1 MKQHHETGEALRQLA
16 NERDYWR
23 RRCEAVE
30 RKYAPLRGAS
40 AIALVLRDVRVG
52 RRGVPESWTVD
63 TVFVDD
69 PGESIIRQRALR
81 ALALDLEAAF
91 SARAKEV
98 IVP

>member
-1 MKQHHETGEALRQLA
+1 MKQQHETGEALRRLT

-30 RKYAPLRGAS
+30 RKYAPLAGAS
-40 AIALVLRDVRVG
+40 AIALVLRDMRGG
-52 RRGVPESWTVD
+52 RRGPEYWTVD
-63 TVFVDD
+63 TVFIDD
-69 PGESIIRQRALR
+69 PGESVARQRALR
-81 ALALDLEAAF
+81 AISLDLEAAF